1 MWSQREK
8 NPSKWAEWAAFF
20 PVHSHSSFLAANR
33 CGANTQPMKMH
44 WHKRLFASV
53 ISLAYIASRKWM
65 QRARERPLW
74 LCTLPISINKLIKI
88 ALPNWRIQS
97 DVKLK
102 KRHEFYDDRGKNR
115 MRIRLLHKNRASTLH
130 TNISVILVYGDFF
143 LSANGFFSVAS
154 MQAHFFIAY
163 AVFLNIDLHSMRLK
177 LLFILF

>member
-1 MWSQREK
+1 
-8 NPSKWAEWAAFF
+8 
-20 PVHSHSSFLAANR
+20 
-33 CGANTQPMKMH
+33 MH

-154 MQAHFFIAY
+154 MQVHFFIAY
-163 AVFLNIDLHSMRLK
+163 AVFKYWFAFDAVKAFIYP
-177 LLFILF
+177 LLIAYQVCFYKMMPIKTAAH